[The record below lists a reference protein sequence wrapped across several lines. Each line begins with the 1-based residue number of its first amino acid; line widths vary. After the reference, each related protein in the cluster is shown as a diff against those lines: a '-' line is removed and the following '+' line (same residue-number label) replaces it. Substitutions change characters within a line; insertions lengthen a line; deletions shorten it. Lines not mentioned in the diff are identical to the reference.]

1 MRIPRSDFAVGIFA
15 LVVIVISAFMTVKIS
30 DFSFGAKK
38 GYRLFVNFKNIAG
51 LDIKTKIR
59 VAGVDVGTIE
69 KIELVG
75 GYAKI
80 TLRMYPDIA
89 LYNDTSAIIR
99 ASGLLGDKYLALE
112 PGNKEPFLKNGDQIK
127 IVKEMVNMD
136 DLVVDLSK
144 VALDISNLSNELSK
158 TFKDEK
164 YRKIVEDTLI
174 NLRDITKNIKGTVAE
189 NDTKVTRIL
198 DRIDSI
204 SATLDAMIK
213 ENRPAVSNAISN
225 VNQFSAA
232 LKEQG
237 PTIMSNL
244 NNSIA
249 ELKEMIAETRPA
261 IKETTQEV
269 RDFIAESKPAIRS
282 IRDYTNNTMINISNI
297 TSQVAGGHGSLGRLL
312 KDDSLYYTIT
322 NAVGGIDRAISTI
335 DRFKTFISFQGEYL
349 LRDLEGKGTFSVTLM
364 PRPDKYYILGVTQD
378 PVGNVKETVTS
389 TNGVLVTEKKVDHSA
404 LEFTVQFAR
413 RFSDTAVRIGL
424 TESTFGVGID
434 QFIFKDKLKLT
445 ADAWDFSKAEYKA
458 VNPHVKTGITYN
470 MFKNVFVTGGVDNI
484 FNPDRVT
491 VYVGGGIT
499 FEDEDFKYLMGS
511 MPSIPR

>member
-1 MRIPRSDFAVGIFA
+1 MKIPRSDFAVGVFA
-15 LVVIVISAFMTVKIS
+15 IVVVLIAAFMSVKIS
-30 DFSFGAKK
+30 DFSFGSKK

-136 DLVVDLSK
+136 DLVVDLSN
-144 VALDISNLSNELSK
+144 VALNISNLSNELNK
-158 TFKDEK
+158 TLKDEK

-174 NLRDITKNIKGTVAE
+174 NLRDITKSIKGSVAE
-189 NDTKVTRIL
+189 NDTKVTNIL
-198 DRIDSI
+198 TRIDSF
-204 SATLDAMIK
+204 SATLDEMIK
-213 ENRPAVSNAISN
+213 ENRSAVTNTISN
-225 VNQFSAA
+225 VNQFSAT

-237 PTIMSNL
+237 PTIISNL
-244 NNSIA
+244 NNSIT
-249 ELKEMIAETRPA
+249 ELKDMLAETRPA
-261 IKETTQEV
+261 IKETTQDI
-269 RDFIAESKPAIRS
+269 RDFISESKPAIRS
-282 IRDYTNNTMINISNI
+282 IRDNTNSAMFSISNI
-297 TSQVAGGHGSLGRLL
+297 TAQIASGKGSLGRLL
-312 KDDSLYYTIT
+312 KDDGLYVTIT

-349 LRDLEGKGTFSVTLM
+349 LRDLDGKGTFSVTLM
-364 PRPDKYYILGVTQD
+364 PRPDKYYIFGVTQD
-378 PVGNVKETVTS
+378 PIGNVKETQTT

-404 LEFTVQFAR
+404 LEFTAQFAR

-424 TESTFGVGID
+424 TESTFGLGID
-434 QFIFKDKLKLT
+434 QYLYKDKLKLT
-445 ADAWDFSKAEYKA
+445 ADAWDFSKTEYKSI
-458 VNPHVKTGITYN
+458 NPHVKTGITYT

-484 FNPDRVT
+484 FNPERVT